1 MTEFICERKGCGR
14 EASVS
19 FRCEICKRSVCAL
32 CITENGDKQI
42 CRDCKDKEVRRE
54 PVPA

>member
-1 MTEFICERKGCGR
+1 MSSFICERKGCGR
-14 EASVS
+14 EAGVS
-19 FRCEICKRSVCAL
+19 YRCEICNRSVCAL

-42 CRDCKDKEVRRE
+42 CRDCKGVGRE